1 MSIITNK
8 ESPSS
13 SNIDNS
19 SGIPDILEQIKKKS
33 EEISTSDASIKL
45 LQNLSN
51 PTNLTNPQIITSLSH
66 NKNDVSIRKNIDVLP
81 SLKHDK
87 LIFSNDNI
95 KKFPRKSKSEIMSVN
110 VSQFSTIDPFNLNNY
125 HKLIKKAELD
135 LLTNKKQNQRK
146 KINFEI
152 IGKKI
157 MNYRENIFSRNYRN
171 ILSPNEILYDDIQSE
186 RPEKENIWEKLKKV
200 NLIPIDRK
208 KDKKTNIIRFIP
220 RKEFIEKTNLIKLF
234 HFNNK
239 NKNERYNQYLS
250 LKKSNMKSTDDTL
263 NRLQNSKDF
272 LEKRYKKE
280 FVAYIHFLANELEK
294 EKISNINILNM
305 KNEKLN
311 EVNKLMKKIEKKNYK
326 KVNLIKWLYLQ
337 IQVKEKKPQLPEYYK
352 YILEDGMSL
361 DEINRKGKGKYN
373 INYNEYYR
381 IMNYKGK
388 NVYDDANE
396 FFKQIDDLE
405 IRSLTILNNKLD
417 LLDEDNKL
425 KEEFNELKR
434 QDMLITKEEND
445 KLQKLIYDL
454 KNAKKA
460 NVELKNELTILK
472 NAKTKGRTNDKI
484 IIKKLATYAQQNS
497 NIEGMNF
504 ILKNEKPMIYY
515 FVFCLYYIISMANFV
530 EIKNKKLNVNINKI
544 DDKMVLEV
552 LDYAEKVLNLLLFQK
567 KKYYSD
573 KNLKIIY
580 EQVKDEI
587 DKKAKLDKLLMQI
600 KMQKQ
605 REIEK
610 KEKLKEKI
618 NKKYYKPK
626 RKIDYDYYRKEI
638 HIKNQTIL
646 NKSVKNE
653 TKFEDFLYDIY
664 S

>member
-1 MSIITNK
+1 MSNITNK
-8 ESPSS
+8 QSSSS

-66 NKNDVSIRKNIDVLP
+66 NKNNISIRKNIDVLP
-81 SLKHDK
+81 SIKHEK

-95 KKFPRKSKSEIMSVN
+95 KKFPRKSKSDIMSINVN
-110 VSQFSTIDPFNLNNY
+110 QFSTIDPFNLNNY
-125 HKLIKKAELD
+125 HKLIRKAELD
-135 LLTNKKQNQRK
+135 LLISRKQNQRR

-157 MNYRENIFSRNYRN
+157 MNYRENFLSRNYRN
-171 ILSPNEILYDDIQSE
+171 ILSPNAILYDDLHSE
-186 RPEKENIWEKLKKV
+186 RNEKENIWEKLKKV
-200 NLIPIDRK
+200 NLMPIDRR

-220 RKEFIEKTNLIKLF
+220 KKEFIEKTNLIKLF
-234 HFNNK
+234 DFNNK
-239 NKNERYNQYLS
+239 TKNERYNQYLS

-263 NRLQNSKDF
+263 NRLKNSKDF
-272 LEKRYKKE
+272 LEKRYKKDY
-280 FVAYIHFLANELEK
+280 VAYIHFLANELEK
-294 EKISNINILNM
+294 EKVLNINILNE

-311 EVNKLMKKIEKKNYK
+311 IVNKLMKKIEKINYK
-326 KVNLIKWLYLQ
+326 KINLIKWLYLQ

-352 YILEDGMSL
+352 YILEDGISL
-361 DEINRKGKGKYN
+361 DEINRKGKGKYT
-373 INYNEYYR
+373 INNKEYYR

-388 NVYDDANE
+388 NLYEDANE

-405 IRSLTILNNKLD
+405 IRSLTKLNNKLD
-417 LLDEDNKL
+417 LLDEDYKL
-425 KEEFNELKR
+425 KEEFNELKK
-434 QDMLITKEEND
+434 QDMIMSKEENN
-445 KLQKLIYDL
+445 KFQKLMYDL
-454 KNAKKA
+454 KNAKKTNA
-460 NVELKNELTILK
+460 KLKNELSILK
-472 NAKTKGRTNDKI
+472 NVKIRRRPNDKI
-484 IIKKLATYAQQNS
+484 LIKKLATYAQQNS
-497 NIEGMNF
+497 DIEGMNF
-504 ILKNEKPMIYY
+504 ILKNDKSMIYY
-515 FVFCLYYIISMANFV
+515 LVVCLYHIISLANFE
-530 EIKNKKLNVNINKI
+530 EIKNKNLNIDINKI
-544 DDKMVLEV
+544 DDKNVLEV
-552 LDYAEKVLNLLLFQK
+552 LVYAEKVLNLLLFQK
-567 KKYYSD
+567 KNYYSN

-580 EQVKDEI
+580 EQVKDGI
-587 DKKAKLDKLLMQI
+587 DKKTKLEKMLVQI

>member
-1 MSIITNK
+1 MSNITNK
-8 ESPSS
+8 QSSSS

-66 NKNDVSIRKNIDVLP
+66 NKNNISIRKNIDVLP
-81 SLKHDK
+81 SIKHEK

-95 KKFPRKSKSEIMSVN
+95 KKFPRKSKSDIMSINVN
-110 VSQFSTIDPFNLNNY
+110 QFSTIDPFNLNNY
-125 HKLIKKAELD
+125 HKLIRKAELD
-135 LLTNKKQNQRK
+135 LLISRKQNQRR

-157 MNYRENIFSRNYRN
+157 MNYRENFLSRNYRN
-171 ILSPNEILYDDIQSE
+171 ILSPNAILYDDLHSE
-186 RPEKENIWEKLKKV
+186 RNEKENIWEKLKNV
-200 NLIPIDRK
+200 NLMPIDRR

-220 RKEFIEKTNLIKLF
+220 KKEFIEKTNLIKLF
-234 HFNNK
+234 DFNNK
-239 NKNERYNQYLS
+239 TKNERYNQYLS
-250 LKKSNMKSTDDTL
+250 LKKLNMKSTDDTL
-263 NRLQNSKDF
+263 NRLKNSKDF
-272 LEKRYKKE
+272 LEKRYKKDY
-280 FVAYIHFLANELEK
+280 VAYIHFLANELEK
-294 EKISNINILNM
+294 EKVLNINILNE

-311 EVNKLMKKIEKKNYK
+311 IVNKLMKKIEKINYK
-326 KVNLIKWLYLQ
+326 KINLIKWLYLQ

-352 YILEDGMSL
+352 YILEDGISL
-361 DEINRKGKGKYN
+361 DEINRKGKGKYT
-373 INYNEYYR
+373 INNNEYYR

-388 NVYDDANE
+388 NLYEDANE

-405 IRSLTILNNKLD
+405 IRSLTKLNTKLD
-417 LLDEDNKL
+417 LLDEDYKL
-425 KEEFNELKR
+425 KEEFNELKK
-434 QDMLITKEEND
+434 QDMIMSKEEND
-445 KLQKLIYDL
+445 KFQKLMYDL
-454 KNAKKA
+454 KNAKKTNA
-460 NVELKNELTILK
+460 KLKNELSILK
-472 NAKTKGRTNDKI
+472 NVKTRRRPNDKI
-484 IIKKLATYAQQNS
+484 LIKKLATYAQQNS
-497 NIEGMNF
+497 DTEGMNF
-504 ILKNEKPMIYY
+504 ILKNDKSMIYY
-515 FVFCLYYIISMANFV
+515 LVVCLYHIISLANFE
-530 EIKNKKLNVNINKI
+530 EIKNKNLNIDINKI
-544 DDKMVLEV
+544 DDKNVLEV
-552 LDYAEKVLNLLLFQK
+552 LVYAEKVLNLLLFQK
-567 KKYYSD
+567 KNYYSN

-587 DKKAKLDKLLMQI
+587 DKKTKLEKMLVQI

>member
-1 MSIITNK
+1 MSNITNK
-8 ESPSS
+8 QSSSS

-66 NKNDVSIRKNIDVLP
+66 NKNNISIRKNIDVLP
-81 SLKHDK
+81 SIKHEK

-95 KKFPRKSKSEIMSVN
+95 KKFPRKSKSDIMSINVN
-110 VSQFSTIDPFNLNNY
+110 QFSTIDPFNLNNY
-125 HKLIKKAELD
+125 HKLIRKAELD
-135 LLTNKKQNQRK
+135 LLISRKQNQRR

-157 MNYRENIFSRNYRN
+157 MNYRENFLSRNYRN
-171 ILSPNEILYDDIQSE
+171 ILSPNAILYDDLHSE
-186 RPEKENIWEKLKKV
+186 RNEKENIWEKLKKV
-200 NLIPIDRK
+200 NLMPIDRR

-220 RKEFIEKTNLIKLF
+220 KKEFIEKTNLIKLF
-234 HFNNK
+234 DFNNK
-239 NKNERYNQYLS
+239 TKNERYNQYLS

-263 NRLQNSKDF
+263 NRLKNSKDF
-272 LEKRYKKE
+272 LEKRYKKDY
-280 FVAYIHFLANELEK
+280 VAYIHFLANELEK
-294 EKISNINILNM
+294 EKVLNINILNE

-311 EVNKLMKKIEKKNYK
+311 IVNKLMKKIEKINYK
-326 KVNLIKWLYLQ
+326 KINLIKWLYLQ

-352 YILEDGMSL
+352 FILEDGISV
-361 DEINRKGKGKYN
+361 DEINRKGKGKYT
-373 INYNEYYR
+373 INNNEYYR

-388 NVYDDANE
+388 NLYEDANE

-405 IRSLTILNNKLD
+405 IRSLTKLNTKLD
-417 LLDEDNKL
+417 LLDEDYKL
-425 KEEFNELKR
+425 KEEFNELKK
-434 QDMLITKEEND
+434 QDMIMSKEEND
-445 KLQKLIYDL
+445 KFQKLMYDL
-454 KNAKKA
+454 KNAKKTNA
-460 NVELKNELTILK
+460 KLKNELSILK
-472 NAKTKGRTNDKI
+472 KVKIRRRPNDKI
-484 IIKKLATYAQQNS
+484 LIKKLATYAQQNS
-497 NIEGMNF
+497 DIEGMNF
-504 ILKNEKPMIYY
+504 ILKNDKSMIYY
-515 FVFCLYYIISMANFV
+515 LVVCLYHIISLANFE
-530 EIKNKKLNVNINKI
+530 EIKNKNLNIDINKI
-544 DDKMVLEV
+544 DDKNVLEV
-552 LDYAEKVLNLLLFQK
+552 LVYAEKVLNLLLFQK
-567 KKYYSD
+567 KNYYSN

-580 EQVKDEI
+580 EQVKDGI
-587 DKKAKLDKLLMQI
+587 DKKTKLEKMLVQI

>member
-1 MSIITNK
+1 MSNITNK
-8 ESPSS
+8 QSSSS

-66 NKNDVSIRKNIDVLP
+66 NKNEVSIRKNIDVLP
-81 SLKHDK
+81 SIKHEK

-95 KKFPRKSKSEIMSVN
+95 KKFPRKSKSDIMSINVN
-110 VSQFSTIDPFNLNNY
+110 QFSTIDPFNLNNY
-125 HKLIKKAELD
+125 HKLIRKAELD
-135 LLTNKKQNQRK
+135 LLISRKQNQRR
-146 KINFEI
+146 KINFDI
-152 IGKKI
+152 IEKKI
-157 MNYRENIFSRNYRN
+157 MNYRENFFSRNYRN
-171 ILSPNEILYDDIQSE
+171 ILSPNAILYDDLHSE
-186 RPEKENIWEKLKKV
+186 RNEKENIWEKLKKV
-200 NLIPIDRK
+200 NLMPIDRR

-220 RKEFIEKTNLIKLF
+220 KKEFIEKTNLIKLF
-234 HFNNK
+234 DFNNK
-239 NKNERYNQYLS
+239 TKNERYNQYLS
-250 LKKSNMKSTDDTL
+250 LKKLNMKSTDDTL
-263 NRLQNSKDF
+263 NRLKNSKDF
-272 LEKRYKKE
+272 LEKRYKKDY
-280 FVAYIHFLANELEK
+280 VAYIHFLANELEK
-294 EKISNINILNM
+294 EKVLNINILNE

-311 EVNKLMKKIEKKNYK
+311 IVNKLMKKIEKINYK
-326 KVNLIKWLYLQ
+326 KINLIKWLYLQ

-352 YILEDGMSL
+352 YILEDGISL
-361 DEINRKGKGKYN
+361 DEINRKGKGKYT
-373 INYNEYYR
+373 INNNEYYR

-388 NVYDDANE
+388 NLYEDANE

-405 IRSLTILNNKLD
+405 IRSLTKLNTKLD
-417 LLDEDNKL
+417 LLDEDYKL
-425 KEEFNELKR
+425 KEEFNELKK
-434 QDMLITKEEND
+434 QDMIMSKEEND
-445 KLQKLIYDL
+445 KFQKLMYDL
-454 KNAKKA
+454 KNAKKTNA
-460 NVELKNELTILK
+460 KLKNELSILK
-472 NAKTKGRTNDKI
+472 NVKTRRKPNDKI
-484 IIKKLATYAQQNS
+484 LIKKLATYAQQNS
-497 NIEGMNF
+497 DTEGMNF
-504 ILKNEKPMIYY
+504 ILKNDKSMIYY
-515 FVFCLYYIISMANFV
+515 LVVCLYHIISLANFE
-530 EIKNKKLNVNINKI
+530 EIKNKNLNIDINKI
-544 DDKMVLEV
+544 DDKNVLEV
-552 LDYAEKVLNLLLFQK
+552 LVYAEKVLNLLLFQK
-567 KKYYSD
+567 KNYYSN

-580 EQVKDEI
+580 EQVKDGI
-587 DKKAKLDKLLMQI
+587 DKKTKLEKMLVQI